1 MRAKRRL
8 IGTAA
13 LAAAGLLVAA
23 CSSSSSSAPASSGA
37 TGTASASAAAAS
49 SGSSQ
54 VTIGVDLTYNNPAFW
69 AAYINYEQ
77 QYASQMHI
85 KLLGPLLA
93 AANAS
98 LQNQQIENLVNE
110 GAQAIIV
117 NPETATSL
125 GPAISYAAAHHV
137 QLVSVDTI
145 VGAGHVY
152 MVVRASNTLYGQDA
166 CAYIANSVKSGY
178 VLDLEGDLTSS
189 NGADRTNAFDSCMA
203 ANDPGVKLLKDPTVW
218 TDATAV
224 TDAQDAVN
232 AYGSQLKAIYSQ
244 WSSPDTGILPLLKS
258 KGLTNTIVVSDDGV
272 PFEMCDIGNGS
283 GTASPS
289 RTTPPRASSSR
300 PPSPAAARPPCR
312 TSRTTGTPTSPTRSS
327 RRSSPRPPPSCRSRA
342 RSTACPPR
350 SRRPRSRT
358 RTCGATCTARP
369 TAASA
374 PHRPRPNVSRWPAS
388 SRAPATRT
396 DISNDF
402 QRPGA
407 RRGDRHRE
415 AFRHHP
421 RPARRQPV
429 DQGRTVPRA
438 GRPQRRGQV
447 DARLDPVR
455 PRRAGRRDRG
465 VRR

>member
-1 MRAKRRL
+1 MRVKRRL

-13 LAAAGLLVAA
+13 LAAAGLMVAA
-23 CSSSSSSAPASSGA
+23 CSSSSSGSAGAPASSSA
-37 TGTASASAAAAS
+37 AGTASASAAATS
-49 SGSSQ
+49 SGSGQ
-54 VTIGVDLTYNNPAFW
+54 VTIGVDLTYNNTAFW

-125 GPAISYAAAHHV
+125 GPAINYATAHHV

-166 CAYIANSVKSGY
+166 CAYIASKVKSGY

-258 KGLTNTIVVSDDGV
+258 KGLTNTIVISDDGV

-283 GTASPS
+283 VTASQS
-289 RTTPPRASSSR
+289 Q
-300 PPSPAAARPPCR
+300 PANLYAQYALTYAEDAAKGVKLAAGQPGGGAPALQNVSYDGD
-312 TSRTTGTPTSPTRSS
+312 TNLADPIVAPFVTKTATKLSLTSPVDGLPASFTT
-327 RRSSPRPPPSCRSRA
+327 
-342 RSTACPPR
+342 TAVSDSDLWGNVYGQAHGGVC
-350 SRRPRSRT
+350 
-358 RTCGATCTARP
+358 
-369 TAASA
+369 AASA
-374 PHRPRPNVSRWPAS
+374 S
-388 SRAPATRT
+388 S
-396 DISNDF
+396 
-402 QRPGA
+402 
-407 RRGDRHRE
+407 
-415 AFRHHP
+415 
-421 RPARRQPV
+421 
-429 DQGRTVPRA
+429 
-438 GRPQRRGQV
+438 
-447 DARLDPVR
+447 
-455 PRRAGRRDRG
+455 
-465 VRR
+465 

>member
-23 CSSSSSSAPASSGA
+23 CSSSSSTSAPASSGA
-37 TGTASASAAAAS
+37 SSTASASAAATS
-49 SGSSQ
+49 SGSGQ
-54 VTIGVDLTYNNPAFW
+54 VTIGVDLTYNNTAFW

-110 GAQAIIV
+110 GAKAIIV

-125 GPAISYAAAHHV
+125 GPAISYATAHHV

-258 KGLTNTIVVSDDGV
+258 KGLSKTIVISDDGV

-283 GTASPS
+283 VTASQS
-289 RTTPPRASSSR
+289 Q
-300 PPSPAAARPPCR
+300 PANLYAQYALTYAEDAAKGVTLAAGQPGGGAP
-312 TSRTTGTPTSPTRSS
+312 TLQNVSYDGDTNLADPIVAPFVTKTATKLSLTSPVDGLPASFTT
-327 RRSSPRPPPSCRSRA
+327 
-342 RSTACPPR
+342 TAVSDSDLWGNVYGQAHGGVC
-350 SRRPRSRT
+350 
-358 RTCGATCTARP
+358 
-369 TAASA
+369 AASA
-374 PHRPRPNVSRWPAS
+374 S
-388 SRAPATRT
+388 S
-396 DISNDF
+396 
-402 QRPGA
+402 
-407 RRGDRHRE
+407 
-415 AFRHHP
+415 
-421 RPARRQPV
+421 
-429 DQGRTVPRA
+429 
-438 GRPQRRGQV
+438 
-447 DARLDPVR
+447 
-455 PRRAGRRDRG
+455 
-465 VRR
+465 

>member
-23 CSSSSSSAPASSGA
+23 CSSSSSSSPSAAGNSA
-37 TGTASASAAAAS
+37 TGTASASAAATSSS
-49 SGSSQ
+49 SGQ
-54 VTIGVDLTYNNPAFW
+54 VTIGVDLTYNNTAFW

-77 QYASQMHI
+77 QYAAQMHI

-125 GPAISYAAAHHV
+125 GPAISYATAHHV

-145 VGAGHVY
+145 VGVGHVY

-166 CAYIANSVKSGY
+166 CAYIADNVKSGY

-203 ANDPGVKLLKDPTVW
+203 ANDPGVKVLKDPTVW

-258 KGLTNTIVVSDDGV
+258 KGLTKTIVISDDGV

-283 GTASPS
+283 VTASQSQPANLYAQYALTYAEDAAKGVTLS
-289 RTTPPRASSSR
+289 AGQPGGGAPALQNVSYDGDSNLADPIVAPFVTKTATKLTLAS
-300 PPSPAAARPPCR
+300 PVDGLPASF
-312 TSRTTGTPTSPTRSS
+312 T
-327 RRSSPRPPPSCRSRA
+327 
-342 RSTACPPR
+342 STAV
-350 SRRPRSRT
+350 SDANLWGNVY
-358 RTCGATCTARP
+358 GAAHGGVC
-369 TAASA
+369 AASA
-374 PHRPRPNVSRWPAS
+374 S
-388 SRAPATRT
+388 S
-396 DISNDF
+396 
-402 QRPGA
+402 
-407 RRGDRHRE
+407 
-415 AFRHHP
+415 
-421 RPARRQPV
+421 
-429 DQGRTVPRA
+429 
-438 GRPQRRGQV
+438 
-447 DARLDPVR
+447 
-455 PRRAGRRDRG
+455 
-465 VRR
+465 

>member
-23 CSSSSSSAPASSGA
+23 CSSSSSSSTSAPASTSA
-37 TGTASASAAAAS
+37 SGTASASAAATSSS
-49 SGSSQ
+49 SGQ
-54 VTIGVDLTYNNPAFW
+54 VTIGVDLTYNNTAFW

-125 GPAISYAAAHHV
+125 GPAITYATQHHV

-145 VGAGHVY
+145 VGVGHVY

-166 CAYIANSVKSGY
+166 CAYIANNVKSGY

-203 ANDPGVKLLKDPTVW
+203 ANDPGVKVLKDPTVW

-258 KGLTNTIVVSDDGV
+258 KGLSNTIVISDDGV

-283 GTASPS
+283 VTASQS
-289 RTTPPRASSSR
+289 Q
-300 PPSPAAARPPCR
+300 PANLYAQYALTYAEDAAKGVTLSAGQP
-312 TSRTTGTPTSPTRSS
+312 GGGAPTLQNVSYDGDSNLADPIVAPFVTKTATKLSL
-327 RRSSPRPPPSCRSRA
+327 SSPVDGLPASFTT
-342 RSTACPPR
+342 TAVSDSDLWGNVYGQAHGGVC
-350 SRRPRSRT
+350 
-358 RTCGATCTARP
+358 
-369 TAASA
+369 AASA
-374 PHRPRPNVSRWPAS
+374 S
-388 SRAPATRT
+388 S
-396 DISNDF
+396 
-402 QRPGA
+402 
-407 RRGDRHRE
+407 
-415 AFRHHP
+415 
-421 RPARRQPV
+421 
-429 DQGRTVPRA
+429 
-438 GRPQRRGQV
+438 
-447 DARLDPVR
+447 
-455 PRRAGRRDRG
+455 
-465 VRR
+465 